1 MDGHLRS
8 FGSLQPPDFASIL
21 SVVRTNA
28 TTFQVNF
35 DRPTSLWSGGSWGI
49 QIFRGGTWITATN
62 LASVPP
68 NAATFQIGGSDPAV
82 GSPWRIEAVNT
93 SILFAPA
100 TISVPASGLVI

>member
-1 MDGHLRS
+1 M
-8 FGSLQPPDFASIL
+8 
-21 SVVRTNA
+21 VRTNA

-35 DRPTSLWSGGSWGI
+35 DRPTSGWSGGSWGI

-82 GSPWRIEAVNT
+82 GSPWRIDSVNS
-93 SILFAPA
+93 SILFGTAQ
-100 TISVPASGLVI
+100 ISIPSAGLVI